1 MYMMYVYICTLW
13 YTTHVELPITEFRR
27 QIFALVNQAID
38 GEEVWF
44 THKGRRIKI
53 VPEGLATSRLSR
65 ITPVEIINP
74 ETPDLL
80 DPALR
85 DQRMAEIQKAWE
97 SDWEEL

>member
-1 MYMMYVYICTLW
+1 MMYMFACTLW
-13 YTTHVELPITEFRR
+13 YTTFMELPITEFRR
-27 QIFALVNQAID
+27 QIFSLANQALK

-53 VPEGLATSRLSR
+53 VPEGQPTSRLSR

-74 ETPDLL
+74 EAPDLL
-80 DPALR
+80 DPVLK
-85 DQRMAEIQKAWE
+85 DQRLAEIQKAWE

>member
-1 MYMMYVYICTLW
+1 M
-13 YTTHVELPITEFRR
+13 ELPITEFRR
-27 QIFALVNQAID
+27 QIFSLANQAIE

-53 VPEGLATSRLSR
+53 VPEDQPVSRLSR
-65 ITPVEIINP
+65 ITPIEIINP

-80 DPALR
+80 DPVLK
-85 DQRMAEIQKAWE
+85 DQRLEEIQKAWE

>member
-1 MYMMYVYICTLW
+1 MEV
-13 YTTHVELPITEFRR
+13 PITEFRR
-27 QIFALVNQAID
+27 QIFSLVNQALD

-53 VPEGLATSRLSR
+53 LPEGQPASRLSR

-80 DPALR
+80 DAAR
-85 DQRMAEIQKAWE
+85 KAERMGAMEKAWE
-97 SDWEEL
+97 SDWETL